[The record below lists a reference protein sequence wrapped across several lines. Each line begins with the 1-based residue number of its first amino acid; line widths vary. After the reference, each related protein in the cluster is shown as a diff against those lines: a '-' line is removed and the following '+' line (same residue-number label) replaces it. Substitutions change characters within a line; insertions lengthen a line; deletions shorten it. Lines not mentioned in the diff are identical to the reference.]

1 MKIAVGIGCD
11 RDTPLVSVRCAL
23 HEALEKCQAEL
34 ADVAAIASIDLKA
47 DEGALLQL
55 AEQEGWT
62 IRFYPASALAEV
74 PVPSPSEVVRR
85 HTGTP
90 SVAEAAA
97 LLVAGVEQ
105 SELLLEKHRYRGA
118 DGRNVTLSI
127 ARMPE

>member
-55 AEQEGWT
+55 AEQEGEDDGIDTGEHYHVLSQDALWDAFGEE
-62 IRFYPASALAEV
+62 RALAWRWMRLAMDVLDTE
-74 PVPSPSEVVRR
+74 SNS
-85 HTGTP
+85 
-90 SVAEAAA
+90 
-97 LLVAGVEQ
+97 
-105 SELLLEKHRYRGA
+105 A
-118 DGRNVTLSI
+118 D
-127 ARMPE
+127 